1 MRIKKYPSLDKINE
15 VLSYKDGRLYWK
27 KNFKGRVK
35 MGDIAGYELPS
46 GYRTVWINS
55 KQYYEHRIIWIMH
68 HGDIPVGLE
77 IDHINLTRNDNRIE
91 NLRVV
96 SRSEN
101 MRHTTSRNIYFRS
114 SRTKKYEAYLNINN
128 KRITKSFMTEEEAEQ
143 WILKNK
149 NKI

>member
-1 MRIKKYPSLDKINE
+1 MRIKKYPSIDKINE
-15 VLSYKDGRLYWK
+15 VLSYKHGRLYWK
-27 KNFKGRVK
+27 KSFKGRVK

-46 GYRTVWINS
+46 RYRTVWINS

-68 HGDIPVGLE
+68 HGDIPIGLE

-91 NLRVV
+91 NLRAV

-101 MRHTTSRNIYFRS
+101 MRHTTSRNIYVRP

-143 WILKNK
+143 WILENK

>member
-1 MRIKKYPSLDKINE
+1 MRIKKYPSIDKINE
-15 VLSYKDGRLYWK
+15 VLSYNHGRLYWK
-27 KNFKGRVK
+27 KNFKGGVK

-46 GYRTVWINS
+46 GYRTVWVNN
-55 KQYYEHRIIWIMH
+55 KQYYEHRIVWIMH
-68 HGDIPVGLE
+68 HGDIPIGLE

-91 NLRVV
+91 NLRAV

-143 WILKNK
+143 WILENK